1 MRNLHEVLTVRCA
14 HCGKLRQED
23 SHWFAVTAVEGKFL
37 CTPLGNTVECTGISS
52 FAHRERRLR
61 RNQQPAC
68 GRSVRK
74 DFLNSIWRQRR
85 QGDMPT
91 RKAGGQRGKSS
102 ESCP

>member
-68 GRSVRK
+68 GR
-74 DFLNSIWRQRR
+74 LCAQRLFEQYLAAEASR
-85 QGDMPT
+85 RHANTKG
-91 RKAGGQRGKSS
+91 RWSAR
-102 ESCP
+102 EIE